1 MGIYAQP
8 NSWQCGPFAL
18 KHGLLALGIHAHEDQ
33 LTRIASSS
41 ETNGTDE
48 YQLAR
53 AAHAHGCTL
62 SVVRRFHA
70 AAAQQELDHWFAR
83 GIPVLLCLD
92 QWEHWV
98 TALAADREHVVVLD
112 SQFDNAVL
120 RVETRDRVGERL
132 AYHKRRWRGMWTQQI
147 YDLYPLVPLRETG
160 IHLRLTPE
168 RARGLLLHEGG
179 AFADRWDEYARRLL
193 PLVAAAGPTEHLMR
207 LDRFLVSQA
216 DRIRAE
222 VARTRGTFLRPEGER
237 VLQRLALAAE
247 LYEYRLRPILMRR
260 AVARAAGV
268 VSGLIPAKPARA
280 VRRQAARQAGA
291 AAASA

>member
-18 KHGLLALGIHAHEDQ
+18 KHGLLALGIYAHEDE
-33 LTRIASSS
+33 LARIASST
-41 ETNGTDE
+41 EKNGTDE
-48 YQLAR
+48 HQLAR
-53 AAHAHGCTL
+53 AAQACGCTL

-70 AAAQQELDHWFAR
+70 GAAQQELDHWFAR

-98 TALAADREHVVVLD
+98 VAMAADGEHIVVLD

-120 RVETRDRVGERL
+120 RVETRDRVAERL

-147 YDLYPLVPLRETG
+147 YDLYPLVPLRDTG
-160 IHLRLTPE
+160 VHLRLTPE
-168 RARGLLLHEGG
+168 RARRLLLLEDG

-193 PLVAAAGPTEHLMR
+193 PLAAATGPTAHLMR
-207 LDRFLVSQA
+207 LDRFLISQA
-216 DRIRAE
+216 DRIYTE
-222 VARTRGTFLRPEGER
+222 LARSRGLSLRPDGER
-237 VLQRLALAAE
+237 ALQRLVLAAE
-247 LYEYRLRPILMRR
+247 LYDYRLRPILMRR

-280 VRRQAARQAGA
+280 VRRQAARPARVT
-291 AAASA
+291 AASA